1 MPPNRALLENTFSTI
16 ILAAGKGTRMYSK
29 TPKVLHKILGK
40 PIISFAVQLA
50 RTIRSKEI
58 VVVIGKNAH
67 TLKKPIGTGVKYA
80 IQARPLGS
88 GDAAKNGIA
97 VATSTYILI
106 LNGDVPLLS
115 ETTVLKLLAYH
126 KKQNA
131 ALTILTCAMQNPFG
145 YGRIIRNKNNSV
157 SGIVEQTDVTLQ
169 QQMIKEINVGVYYGM
184 RDLLSHALDEITSVN
199 RQGEYYLTDIVH
211 EIIKKKKKVAGLKI
225 NNEEEI
231 LGINSKFELA
241 RAREIAKARWFE
253 QLMLQG
259 VDIEDPSTTTID
271 LSVRCGK
278 NVRIR
283 PHTIIEGNTKIKS
296 ETTVG
301 PFVWIR
307 NGKKMG
313 IGVQIKS

>member
-1 MPPNRALLENTFSTI
+1 VPPNRALFENTFSTI

-29 TPKVLHKILGK
+29 TPKVLHTILGK

-50 RTIRSKEI
+50 RTIKTKEI
-58 VVVIGKNAH
+58 IVVIGKHAH
-67 TLKKPIGTGVKYA
+67 TLRKTIGTGVKYA
-80 IQARPLGS
+80 VQARPLGS

-97 VATSTYILI
+97 VATGTHVLI
-106 LNGDVPLLS
+106 VNGDVPLLS
-115 ETTVLKLLAYH
+115 ETTVFKLLAYH
-126 KKQNA
+126 EKQNA
-131 ALTILTCAMQNPFG
+131 VLTILTCTMKNPFG

-157 SGIVEQTDVTLQ
+157 SGIIEQTDATAQ
-169 QQMIKEINVGVYYGM
+169 QQKIKEINVGVYYGK
-184 RDLLSHALDEITSVN
+184 RDLLSYALDKITSVN

-211 EIIKKKKKVAGLKI
+211 EVIREKKKVAGLKI

-231 LGINSKFELA
+231 LGINSKYELA

-253 QLMLQG
+253 QLMLGG
-259 VDIEDPSTTTID
+259 VDIEDPLTTIID
-271 LSVRCGK
+271 LSVRFGK

-283 PHTIIEGNTKIKS
+283 PHTIIEGNTTIKS
-296 ETTVG
+296 GTTVG

-313 IGVQIKS
+313 IGVHVKT